1 MWYSWCQVSVVV
13 KLKVSVFDATD
24 PTDHGTVIATELMQ
38 FGAIWS
44 PSFVTIEHS
53 QANTGLAHLAT
64 YPRWEV
70 SGDWDRQEFPE
81 LSPGHTTAL
90 ACSPHPAE
98 HTISA
103 DHQWFYTKGPDRILF
118 YGQLGVSTQVMKH
131 EADTASD
138 LWKLSQLAMWRR
150 ATLSQCWHPLAR
162 SRSHTQRRADVGS
175 RSQAAQSAT

>member
-81 LSPGHTTAL
+81 LSPGHTTVL

-98 HTISA
+98 HTIST

-118 YGQLGVSTQVMKH
+118 YGQLGVSTQVMNQVGRH
-131 EADTASD
+131 
-138 LWKLSQLAMWRR
+138 RHNVGIR
-150 ATLSQCWHPLAR
+150 WHSRGRTPNVAPTLAR
-162 SRSHTQRRADVGS
+162 DRRQHS
-175 RSQAAQSAT
+175 LPLNSAVRI